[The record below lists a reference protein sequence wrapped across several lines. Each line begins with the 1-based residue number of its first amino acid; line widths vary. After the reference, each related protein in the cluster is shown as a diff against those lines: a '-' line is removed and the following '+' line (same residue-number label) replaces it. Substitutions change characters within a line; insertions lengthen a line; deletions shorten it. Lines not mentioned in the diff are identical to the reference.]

1 MEKLVSILI
10 PVYNRESLI
19 ADAINSALSQ
29 NYSNTEIVIIDNCST
44 DNTYE
49 ICAGYAANHQN
60 IRLFRNDRNVG
71 PIENFILCAE
81 YATGAYTKYLLSDD
95 FDSPDFLSKSVALMT
110 EGVGFVIAGVS
121 INSAISQWGKTTGYM
136 SAKTYLDDVV
146 YLGGP
151 AGTPGNALF
160 RTEDVREYLNKTV
173 KLHETLCFECLG
185 AGPDLMLLLEIAN
198 KYSQIGTIPEVLCFF
213 GSPDD
218 SVSVHFAEENR
229 REYRACYH
237 MTKMDFLTRNRGDQE
252 LKQFFAYIWL
262 SAIKSSGKYLD
273 VQLALEIAKVDIST
287 NNYPLP
293 EVADL
298 LRVLAS
304 LIYKKMKDRIK
315 IIFIPRVESL

>member
-1 MEKLVSILI
+1 MQKLVSILI
-10 PVYNRESLI
+10 PVYNRENLI
-19 ADAINSALSQ
+19 EEAINSALSQ
-29 NYSNTEIVIIDNCST
+29 NYSNTEIIIVDNCST
-44 DNTYE
+44 DGTYAV
-49 ICAGYAANHQN
+49 CQMYADRESK
-60 IRLFRNDRNVG
+60 IRLYRNDSNIG
-71 PIENFILCAE
+71 LIENFIRCAE
-81 YATGAYTKYLLSDD
+81 YSKGDYIKYLLSDD
-95 FDSPDFLSKSVALMT
+95 TDSADFLSKSVPLLT

-121 INSAISQWGKTTGYM
+121 INSTISRWGKTTGYM
-136 SAKTYLDDVV
+136 SAKAYLHDVV
-146 YLGGP
+146 FLGGP

-173 KLHETLCFECLG
+173 KLHETLCFECRG

-218 SVSVHFAEENR
+218 SISVNFAEENR
-229 REYRACYH
+229 LEYRACYH

-304 LIYKKMKDRIK
+304 LIYRKMKDRIK